1 MTILRHNLSAAE
13 NIEGCLPDSLCPHGF
28 THELLV
34 NAPSNTKR
42 GCNFTDKNVDV
53 FDVDGVHQ
61 EESEIVKRMKSKLN
75 THEIGEMTILTDNEP
90 QVECLTDLLKS

>member
-13 NIEGCLPDSLCPHGF
+13 NIEGCLPDSLGA
-28 THELLV
+28 HELLV